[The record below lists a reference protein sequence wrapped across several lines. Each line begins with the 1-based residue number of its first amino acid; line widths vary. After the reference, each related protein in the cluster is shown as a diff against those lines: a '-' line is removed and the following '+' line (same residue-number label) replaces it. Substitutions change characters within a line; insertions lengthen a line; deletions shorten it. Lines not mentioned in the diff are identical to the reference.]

1 VKNIL
6 ETMTDSDES
15 SVMIGLKCS
24 MQRMRDERNKYREMH
39 DRTVRELKDEK
50 RSRKAVHCRC
60 IITVEAQPHVV

>member
-1 VKNIL
+1 MKNIL

-50 RSRKAVHCRC
+50 RSRKAVHCLC
-60 IITVEAQPHVV
+60 IITVEAQPHVL